1 MTPARPRIPVSV
13 TAGALG
19 FAGAGVLVVL
29 AADSS
34 RTALLAALAVGA
46 IALTGTRFA
55 AVAAAVVAAVL
66 AGLALSGL
74 TATQNSRSPLPLPS
88 RPASHHHGVL
98 HRHPARTIKLRSAPR
113 A

>member
-1 MTPARPRIPVSV
+1 MTRARPQIPVSV

-29 AADSS
+29 AADSW

-55 AVAAAVVAAVL
+55 AVAAAAAAAVL
-66 AGLALSGL
+66 VVLALGGLA
-74 TATQNSRSPLPLPS
+74 ATKDS
-88 RPASHHHGVL
+88 RPPSLASSHAASRHHSASHYHHL
-98 HRHPARTIKLRSAPR
+98 SDYPR
-113 A
+113 ARR